1 MRFLNRAVSIWCR
14 AGCRPGR
21 AEGPHLLK
29 IRAYPLAIVALALC
43 TGCGTPSFL
52 VTPVSSSN
60 KLEQEEVQPGKG
72 WAPGKIAIIPVE
84 GMLADVKS
92 GGFLEATDNPVSKF
106 VQELDEAEKDDSV
119 KAVVLR
125 VNSPG
130 GTVTSSDTMYTVL
143 QRFKEKTH
151 KPVVASTQEV
161 AASGA
166 FYVSCAADKIVV
178 APTSIV
184 GSVGVIFETMEFKG
198 TLDKLGITTAAIKSG
213 YLKDMGSPFRAMKE
227 DERVVMQEM
236 VEEYFHRFVYIVA
249 DHRPVTEKPVE
260 DLASYEKD
268 GYAGL
273 YSGRVFSGE
282 QAVKLGLADQVGQ
295 LSDALDLARKLAGA
309 PNASAILYERP
320 YGFGGSIYASSATPQ
335 PQANVLKLDLPESR
349 VFLPGGFYYL
359 WEP

>member
-1 MRFLNRAVSIWCR
+1 MRFLIRDVFPITA
-14 AGCRPGR
+14 
-21 AEGPHLLK
+21 LLLMFC
-29 IRAYPLAIVALALC
+29 P
-43 TGCGTPSFL
+43 GCGTPSFL

-60 KLEQEEVQPGKG
+60 KLDEEEVQPGKG
-72 WAPGKIAIIPVE
+72 WAPGKIAIIPLE
-84 GMLADVKS
+84 GMLANVKS
-92 GGFLEATDNPVSKF
+92 GGLLQPTENTVSKF
-106 VQELDEAEKDDSV
+106 VQEMEEAEKDDSV

-166 FYVSCAADKIVV
+166 FYVSCAADKIVA
-178 APTSIV
+178 APTSVV
-184 GSVGVIFETMEFKG
+184 GSIGVIFETMQFKG
-198 TLDKLGITTAAIKSG
+198 TLDKLGVTTAAIKSG
-213 YLKDMGSPFRAMKE
+213 SLKDMGSPFRAMKD
-227 DERVVMQEM
+227 DERVVMKEM
-236 VEEYFHRFVYIVA
+236 VEEYFHRFVHIVA

-260 DLASYEKD
+260 DLTTYEKD

-282 QAVKLGLADQVGQ
+282 QAVALGLVDQTGQ
-295 LSDALDLARKLAGA
+295 LTDALDLARKLANA
-309 PNASAILYERP
+309 PDASAIMYRRP
-320 YGFGGSIYASSATPQ
+320 YGYGGSIYASSSTPE

>member
-1 MRFLNRAVSIWCR
+1 MHFRIRSVYSLAV
-14 AGCRPGR
+14 
-21 AEGPHLLK
+21 LLFVFC
-29 IRAYPLAIVALALC
+29 L
-43 TGCGTPSFL
+43 GCGTPSFL

-60 KLEQEEVQPGKG
+60 KLDEDQVQPGKG
-72 WAPGKIAIIPVE
+72 WAPGKVAIVEVE
-84 GMLADVKS
+84 GMLANVKS
-92 GGFLEATDNPVSKF
+92 GGLLQPTENTVSKF
-106 VQELDEAEKDDSV
+106 VQELEEAEKDDSV

-166 FYVSCAADKIVV
+166 YYVSCAADKIVV
-178 APTSIV
+178 APTSVV
-184 GSVGVIFETMEFKG
+184 GSIGVIFETMQFKG
-198 TLDKLGITTAAIKSG
+198 TLDKLGVTTAAIKSG
-213 YLKDMGSPFRAMKE
+213 SLKDMGSPFRAMKD
-227 DERVVMQEM
+227 DERVVMKEM
-236 VEEYFHRFVYIVA
+236 VEEYFSRFVHIVS
-249 DHRPVTEKPVE
+249 DHRPVTEKPVD
-260 DLASYEKD
+260 DLTTYEKD

-282 QAVKLGLADQVGQ
+282 RAVQLGLADQTGQ
-295 LSDALDLARKLAGA
+295 LTDAIDLARKLANV
-309 PNASAILYERP
+309 PNASAIMYRRP
-320 YGFGGSIYASSATPQ
+320 YGYGGSIYASSSTPE
-335 PQANVLKLDLPESR
+335 PQANVMKLELPESK